1 MDEEKIIQAMAR
13 KIAELFQPEKIILFG
28 SHAYGRPT
36 KDSDVDLMVV
46 MRTTA
51 PYHKRAIPIRRAL
64 RGMGLPKDI
73 VVRTPE
79 EFERY
84 RGVIGTIVYPA
95 AHRGRVLYERR

>member
-1 MDEEKIIQAMAR
+1 MEYEKIIQAMAG

-28 SHAYGRPT
+28 SHAYGQPT
-36 KDSDVDLMVV
+36 RDSDVDLLVV
-46 MRTTA
+46 MRTDA
-51 PYHKRAIPIRRAL
+51 PSHKRAAPIRRAL

-84 RGVIGTIVYPA
+84 RDVVGTIVYPA